1 MIRKRQSSERICT
14 SDKIF
19 GTPVIATNW
28 SSNTEFMNPDIACM
42 VGYRFAEI
50 EETAGAYQRRKAE
63 QMKITALIM
72 AGGRGERFWPRSRK
86 NFPKQFLSLTNDGRS
101 MLQLTVDRILPLTAI
116 EDVFIVTN
124 RDYKSLVKEQ
134 LPGIPDENILCE
146 PAGRNTAPCIGL
158 GAVHIERRY
167 GDALMMVLPSDHLI
181 KYNSM
186 FLTVLSEACRLA
198 EENTNLITIGITP
211 SYPETGYGYIK
222 FNPEERR
229 GQAFSVERF
238 VEKPDLAV
246 AKEYLET
253 EEYLWNSGMFV
264 WKVSSILKD
273 MELFMKD
280 TWQGLLRIRDA
291 IGTEAQE
298 LVLEREFQ
306 AFSSV
311 SIDYGVMEKAEN
323 IYTVPGT
330 FGWDD
335 VGSWLAIERI
345 RRTNEAGNVVNGN
358 VITINSRNCIIEGT
372 RKLIAAVGL
381 EDLIVVDS
389 DDAMLICEKS
399 SSGDIKKVLEN
410 LKICNREEYI

>member
-1 MIRKRQSSERICT
+1 
-14 SDKIF
+14 
-19 GTPVIATNW
+19 
-28 SSNTEFMNPDIACM
+28 M

>member
-1 MIRKRQSSERICT
+1 
-14 SDKIF
+14 
-19 GTPVIATNW
+19 
-28 SSNTEFMNPDIACM
+28 
-42 VGYRFAEI
+42 
-50 EETAGAYQRRKAE
+50 
-63 QMKITALIM
+63 
-72 AGGRGERFWPRSRK
+72 
-86 NFPKQFLSLTNDGRS
+86 
-101 MLQLTVDRILPLTAI
+101 
-116 EDVFIVTN
+116 
-124 RDYKSLVKEQ
+124 
-134 LPGIPDENILCE
+134 
-146 PAGRNTAPCIGL
+146 
-158 GAVHIERRY
+158 
-167 GDALMMVLPSDHLI
+167 
-181 KYNSM
+181 M